1 MSGYECLKFKK
12 LSLLILQFCLFRFQ
26 NLQQNGFISMV
37 DDFLNISNANSEL
50 SVNGDSFEYSY
61 MFLRIVAVSIFILG
75 NTQQTLG

>member
-1 MSGYECLKFKK
+1 
-12 LSLLILQFCLFRFQ
+12 
-26 NLQQNGFISMV
+26 MV

-75 NTQQTLG
+75 NTQQTFLFVKLDCSFGET